1 MTREQQYNAAYARA
15 RAGEDCAAVVG
26 VEILGVGIPARV
38 KDVEAYRDEV
48 KSICRHMNQRAVD
61 LDSDA
66 ESLRPT

>member
-26 VEILGVGIPARV
+26 VEIQGVGIPHSI
-38 KDVEAYRDEV
+38 KDKAAYRDEV
-48 KSICRHMNQRAVD
+48 KMILSDLNWRASD
-61 LDSDA
+61 YDSDA